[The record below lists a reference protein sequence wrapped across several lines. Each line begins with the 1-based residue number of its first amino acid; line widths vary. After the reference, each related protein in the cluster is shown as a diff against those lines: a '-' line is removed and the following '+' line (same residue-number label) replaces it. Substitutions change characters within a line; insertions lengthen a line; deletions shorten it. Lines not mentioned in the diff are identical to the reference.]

1 MVNSLYLWCTSK
13 CHLVPID
20 MFIRVG
26 PISPKCSRRLFR
38 RGARLE
44 SKRVQVFLDG
54 ATSHE
59 PPTRLRFELESKQ
72 DFCCRRNQ
80 ERDFCTAK
88 NNWGFFYQ
96 DSFKEPPDFWGLQML
111 VSVKVQPPSE
121 VGTTTFPPFALWA
134 YIIGIHNI
142 HIRYVDKP
150 QFWFLCCRCWPPML
164 VWGQRISEAAGPSQL
179 GHLRDFYTTPRHKST
194 EAFSLGAGTKAAL
207 KTCHKNR
214 CVSDPWVERKWTW
227 AKWRHHFSRSINQ
240 KSLEDLESHHCHLF
254 GRGQGNAYCE
264 ATGSDELDVG
274 MWGNRGVLQV
284 LLITKRLQRS
294 GRCKECSS
302 HRFFIWC
309 MHLRHFG

>member
-1 MVNSLYLWCTSK
+1 
-13 CHLVPID
+13 

-88 NNWGFFYQ
+88 NKWGTFFYQ
-96 DSFKEPPDFWGLQML
+96 DSFKEPPGFWGLQML
-111 VSVKVQPPSE
+111 VSIKVQPQSE
-121 VGTTTFPPFALWA
+121 AGAITFPTFALTE
-134 YIIGIHNI
+134 
-142 HIRYVDKP
+142 
-150 QFWFLCCRCWPPML
+150 Q
-164 VWGQRISEAAGPSQL
+164 SQL

-214 CVSDPWVERKWTW
+214 CVSDP
-227 AKWRHHFSRSINQ
+227 
-240 KSLEDLESHHCHLF
+240 
-254 GRGQGNAYCE
+254 
-264 ATGSDELDVG
+264 
-274 MWGNRGVLQV
+274 
-284 LLITKRLQRS
+284 
-294 GRCKECSS
+294 
-302 HRFFIWC
+302 
-309 MHLRHFG
+309 

>member
-1 MVNSLYLWCTSK
+1 
-13 CHLVPID
+13 
-20 MFIRVG
+20 
-26 PISPKCSRRLFR
+26 
-38 RGARLE
+38 
-44 SKRVQVFLDG
+44 
-54 ATSHE
+54 
-59 PPTRLRFELESKQ
+59 
-72 DFCCRRNQ
+72 
-80 ERDFCTAK
+80 
-88 NNWGFFYQ
+88 
-96 DSFKEPPDFWGLQML
+96 ML

-121 VGTTTFPPFALWA
+121 AGTITFPTFALWA
-134 YIIGIHNI
+134 YIFGIHI
-142 HIRYVDKP
+142 HIRYVEIS

-214 CVSDPWVERKWTW
+214 CVSDPWVERKW
-227 AKWRHHFSRSINQ
+227 ACCIHFQSEDVIFLVSSI
-240 KSLEDLESHHCHLF
+240 KSLWKIWKIWNPIIATCLDEAKAMH
-254 GRGQGNAYCE
+254 CE

-302 HRFFIWC
+302 HSSFIWC
-309 MHLRHFG
+309 MHLRHFGQLIQLSEVLGDKFKGKFGDNTSKFQHKF

>member
-88 NNWGFFYQ
+88 NKWGTFFYQ
-96 DSFKEPPDFWGLQML
+96 DSFKEPPGFWGLQML
-111 VSVKVQPPSE
+111 VSVKVQPPSDWSRNNNISHFCPLSLHFWDPYPYSIGRNITVLVLVLSLLTTN
-121 VGTTTFPPFALWA
+121 VGVRAA
-134 YIIGIHNI
+134 
-142 HIRYVDKP
+142 HIRSSRAEP
-150 QFWFLCCRCWPPML
+150 
-164 VWGQRISEAAGPSQL
+164 
-179 GHLRDFYTTPRHKST
+179 
-194 EAFSLGAGTKAAL
+194 AGTFTWLLHHAA
-207 KTCHKNR
+207 
-214 CVSDPWVERKWTW
+214 
-227 AKWRHHFSRSINQ
+227 A
-240 KSLEDLESHHCHLF
+240 
-254 GRGQGNAYCE
+254 
-264 ATGSDELDVG
+264 
-274 MWGNRGVLQV
+274 
-284 LLITKRLQRS
+284 
-294 GRCKECSS
+294 
-302 HRFFIWC
+302 
-309 MHLRHFG
+309 

>member
-1 MVNSLYLWCTSK
+1 
-13 CHLVPID
+13 
-20 MFIRVG
+20 
-26 PISPKCSRRLFR
+26 
-38 RGARLE
+38 
-44 SKRVQVFLDG
+44 
-54 ATSHE
+54 
-59 PPTRLRFELESKQ
+59 
-72 DFCCRRNQ
+72 
-80 ERDFCTAK
+80 
-88 NNWGFFYQ
+88 
-96 DSFKEPPDFWGLQML
+96 ML
-111 VSVKVQPPSE
+111 ISVKVQPPSE

-134 YIIGIHNI
+134 YIIWIHNI
-142 HIRYVDKP
+142 HIRYVDIS

-214 CVSDPWVERKWTW
+214 CVSDPWVERECACFKVDTPFFSFHQSKVSGRSGILSLPPVWT
-227 AKWRHHFSRSINQ
+227 S
-240 KSLEDLESHHCHLF
+240 
-254 GRGQGNAYCE
+254 QGNAYCE
-264 ATGSDELDVG
+264 ATGSDVLDVG

-302 HRFFIWC
+302 HSSFIWC